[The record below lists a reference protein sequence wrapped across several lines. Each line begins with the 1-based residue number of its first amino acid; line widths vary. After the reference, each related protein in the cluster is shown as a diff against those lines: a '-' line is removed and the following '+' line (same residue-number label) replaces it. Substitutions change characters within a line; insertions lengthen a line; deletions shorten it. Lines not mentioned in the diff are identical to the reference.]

1 MSDFTNHPVRTIAGK
16 DIADARRDRFI
27 LIVTGFIALAALTSL
42 ITGAVAL
49 STDVAT
55 YNDAKATLLALGKS
69 LDSIAAPEFYPLKLL
84 RGAIEQFE
92 IIGAVLGILAGF
104 RAAVSERGRQTLAL
118 IMTRPV
124 KGWQFLAG
132 KYVAGLVLLST
143 GLLAVFAL
151 AALALQL
158 SSGVGLGLGDL
169 SRIGIVWL
177 VASAYVMVFYG
188 LTFILTLWMKRPA
201 NALLISFAV
210 WLLVVLVAP
219 QIGDTLDPDN
229 QVAGGVFKQLQVPK
243 AEQDRIK
250 AGYATFETVRNGIEA
265 ASITKHFERFSFAVL
280 GIKDTYT
287 GKALGPILVEKQ
299 GDFLWI
305 FLTSLGLAVLM
316 IARPINANR
325 LTKE

>member
-1 MSDFTNHPVRTIAGK
+1 MSDLANHPVRAIAAK
-16 DIADARRDRFI
+16 DISDARRDRFI

-42 ITGAVAL
+42 ITGAIAL
-49 STDVAT
+49 ATDVAT
-55 YNDAKATLLALGKS
+55 YNDARATLLALGKT

-84 RGAIEQFE
+84 RGAIEQIE

-124 KGWQFLAG
+124 NGWQFLAG
-132 KYVAGLVLLST
+132 KYVAGLVLLSA
-143 GLLAVFAL
+143 GLLAVFAA

-158 SSGVGLGLGDL
+158 TSGVGLGLGDL
-169 SRIGIVWL
+169 GRIGIVW
-177 VASAYVMVFYG
+177 VAASAYVMVFYS

-250 AGYATFETVRNGIEA
+250 AGYATFETLRNGIEA
-265 ASITKHFERFSFAVL
+265 SSITKHFERFSFAVL

-287 GKALGPILVEKQ
+287 GKPLGPILVEKQ
-299 GDFLWI
+299 GDFFWI
-305 FLTSLGLAVLM
+305 FLTSLGLAVIML
-316 IARPINANR
+316 ARPINANR